1 MMILLQIIIA
11 PVAPATLISTLPA
24 TTTIPT
30 TPPLAAY
37 YSLHAM
43 TQLSALASEDSPS
56 ASAVRAKDIFK
67 FTGVG
72 AGLGRRGGE
81 EVDVWGVLCRESL
94 RVLGEDYQ
102 RLKRREGEC
111 FLNP

>member
-1 MMILLQIIIA
+1 
-11 PVAPATLISTLPA
+11 
-24 TTTIPT
+24 
-30 TPPLAAY
+30 
-37 YSLHAM
+37 M

-56 ASAVRAKDIFK
+56 ASAVRSKEIFK

-72 AGLGRRGGE
+72 AGMRRGSE

-102 RLKRREGEC
+102 RLKRRGGEC
-111 FLNP
+111 LTNLL